1 MANFVFKEWTSAA
14 AESVNDL
21 PNPNVYWKI
30 AVVSKELNEKDH
42 SEKSYADLFLGSD
55 NIYVKGSSAT
65 TATMFDLVASI
76 TGVSAVSDTD
86 NSTDIVAPY
95 IDLFNVVGDPASPT
109 KTIVTDKDAYGAVIW
124 KEAGSPAVQTLVC
137 YLDFGGKV
145 KPNNQD
151 FRIIFSGGDTQTNAT
166 PGVILKYKGV

>member
-14 AESVNDL
+14 AESTNDI

-30 AVVSKELNEKDH
+30 AVVSKELNEKDY
-42 SEKSYADLFLGSD
+42 SEKNYAQLFSD
-55 NIYVKGSSAT
+55 TNIYVKGSSAT
-65 TATMFDLVASI
+65 TATKFDLVANISGI
-76 TGVSAVSDTD
+76 SAVSDTD
-86 NSTDIVAPY
+86 NSTDIIAPY
-95 IDLFNVVGDPASPT
+95 IDLFNVVGDPSSPT
-109 KTIVTDKDAYGAVIW
+109 KTMVTDKDAYGAVVW
-124 KEAGSPAVQTLVC
+124 KEAGSPVVQTLVC

-145 KPNNQD
+145 RPNNQD

>member
-30 AVVSKELNEKDH
+30 TVVSKELNEKDH
-42 SEKSYADLFLGSD
+42 SEKSYNALFLDSD
-55 NIYVKGSSAT
+55 IYVEGSSAT
-65 TATMFDLVASI
+65 TATPVQLTTRISGI
-76 TGVSAVSDTD
+76 SAVYDTD

-95 IDLFNVVGDPASPT
+95 IDLFNVVGNPSSPT
-109 KTIVTDKDAYGAVIW
+109 KTMITNKDAYGAVIW

-145 KPNNQD
+145 RPNNQD